1 MKRSKEKG
9 SALIITLILVFV
21 LSVMGVSL
29 MFLSQSETWS
39 SFNYRLM
46 TQSRYGAESG
56 LNVAANFIMNNY
68 TAPAAAGADL
78 LANYDLTKSPVQYNG
93 SAVVL
98 SSNPSVNSN
107 YPVAGVVTAFQ
118 TAMNT
123 PGQITAGT
131 STVNYNAYATLLSMG
146 TITTPSGDV
155 TVQTWQVTSDGSI
168 NGVKSG
174 LEEVTAVMERQ
185 VTTANTYAA
194 FAVAATCGALNFVGN
209 ASTNSYDSSALV
221 GGAAPSFANYD
232 GNVGSNGNLNEN
244 GNVVINGT
252 MSTPRTGVGS
262 CSAGNVDAWTSTGKA
277 TVTGGLIELPQTV
290 SYTLPA
296 IPAPP
301 NSTDLTV
308 NGGGKSCSQ
317 TISPGTYG
325 GNISISSGCTL
336 YLNPGVYNINSIS
349 EAGSGMVQILPDA
362 SGKYQPV
369 VLNVTGA
376 NQTIPVDLSGGGF
389 ANPSYIAGDFT
400 INYNGTGTVKLV
412 GGSGA
417 AGVVYAPNA
426 TVQLSGNADFYGSFI
441 GATIQDN
448 GNGAIHY
455 DRSLQK
461 NNNAVSNYQL
471 TSFSWTRF

>member
-1 MKRSKEKG
+1 MKKSKEKG

-56 LNVAANFIMNNY
+56 LNVAANFIMNSY
-68 TAPAAAGADL
+68 TAPAATGTDL
-78 LANYDLTKSPVQYNG
+78 LANYDTTHSPVQYNN
-93 SAVVL
+93 APVIL
-98 SSNPSVNSN
+98 SSNPSITSN
-107 YPVAGVVTAFQ
+107 YPVASVVTAFQ
-118 TAMNT
+118 NAMNT
-123 PGQITAGT
+123 PGQITAGNT
-131 STVNYNAYATLLSMG
+131 TVNYNAYATLLSMG
-146 TITTPSGDV
+146 TVSTPSGVV
-155 TVQTWQVTSDGSI
+155 TVQTWEVTSDGSI
-168 NGVKSG
+168 NGIKSG

-209 ASTNSYDSSALV
+209 ASTNSYDSSALA
-221 GGAAPSFANYD
+221 GGVPVIGNYD

-252 MSTPRTGVGS
+252 MSSPRTGVGS
-262 CSAGNVDAWTSTGKA
+262 CAAGNVDAWTNTANA
-277 TVTGGLIELPQTV
+277 TVTGGLVELPQTV

-296 IPAPP
+296 VPAPP
-301 NSTDLTV
+301 NNTNLNV
-308 NGGGKSCSQ
+308 NGGGKGCSQ

-325 GNISISSGCTL
+325 GDISIASNCTL
-336 YLNPGVYNINSIS
+336 ILNPGVYNINSIT
-349 EAGSGMVQILPDA
+349 EAGQGQVQVATDA
-362 SGKYQPV
+362 SGNVLGPV
-369 VLNVTGA
+369 TLNITGA
-376 NQTIPVDLSGGGF
+376 NQTTPVDLSGGGF
-389 ANPSYIAGDFT
+389 INSSYIAADFT
-400 INYNGTGTVKLV
+400 INYNGTGTIKLT

-448 GNGAIHY
+448 GNGTIHY
-455 DRSLQK
+455 DRSLQR

-471 TSFSWTRF
+471 DSFSWTRF